1 MGLPPLR
8 WLVILSPIDHRIDS
22 WVGQILELDQT
33 ADSGMETGANVGCIE
48 DRLPPSAGTSRA
60 GGVSLLFIYFDS
72 RVTWKCEVL
81 VEGEELEK
89 LIKSTK

>member
-22 WVGQILELDQT
+22 WLGQILELDQT

-48 DRLPPSAGTSRA
+48 DCLPPSAGTSRA
-60 GGVSLLFIYFDS
+60 GGLSLLFIYFDS

-89 LIKSTK
+89 LIE